1 MTFINKEKVL
11 NGVEKAVD
19 VTNNVADKTQDYIK
33 KNELDKKA
41 KNMANGFGEGIK
53 YVVKE
58 IEGFFNKS

>member
-33 KNELDKKA
+33 KN
-41 KNMANGFGEGIK
+41 
-53 YVVKE
+53 
-58 IEGFFNKS
+58 